1 METLEVTIELGAWGG
16 HYRRLPGAS
25 WRAMLVDYTT
35 GERYAGSDDDP
46 WVAIAWALH
55 ERELRR
61 AGGHAMA
68 RNEGDR
74 PEVARVNRGVRG

>member
-1 METLEVTIELGAWGG
+1 MK
-16 HYRRLPGAS
+16 RSNPKRLPGAS
-25 WRAMLVDYTT
+25 WRAMFIDAAT
-35 GERYAGSDDDP
+35 GQRYAGSDDDP

-68 RNEGDR
+68 KPEGAPPGALR
-74 PEVARVNRGVRG
+74 